1 VSGIALFVLIAVV
14 ALAVAGLSAYW
25 NHKRGQALAAF
36 AAAQGWSSIDE
47 APGFESRW
55 DGDPFGN
62 GDHRRTNN
70 ALRGPYEGFDMIAF
84 EYSYQTHTQT
94 KNGRSTQTHSFSV
107 VALLTQTRLPGLS
120 VSPEGGISRMFGKLF
135 NTDIQLESEE
145 FNRAFTVT
153 SDDRKLASAILHPRT
168 MEGLLAY
175 RDVDWDIRGGD
186 FVSVDGGNLDP
197 AEITRRCDA
206 MLVAL
211 RGVPDFVWED
221 LGGRP
226 ASLPPE
232 VQA

>member
-1 VSGIALFVLIAVV
+1 MGGIALFILIAVV
-14 ALAVAGLSAYW
+14 VLAIIGVSAYL
-25 NHKRGQALAAF
+25 NFKHGQALAAF
-36 AAAQGWSSIDE
+36 AAAHGWAYVDE
-47 APGFESRW
+47 APGFENRW

-145 FNRAFTVT
+145 FNRAFTVNA
-153 SDDRKLASAILHPRT
+153 DDRKFASAVLHPRT
-168 MEGLLAY
+168 MEGLLGY
-175 RDVDWDIRGGD
+175 QDVDWDIRGGD
-186 FVSVDGGNLDP
+186 FVSIDSGSLDP
-197 AEITRRCDA
+197 QLITRRCDA
-206 MLVAL
+206 MLLVF
-211 RGVPDFVWED
+211 RGIPDFVWDD